1 MVAHEWKLLL
11 QGIIICVYKC
21 IICLGWNFYV
31 PEEPIPYLAFISFA
45 VIESGYNPYMYVIF
59 NKTIRRLVAEF
70 ILCKSKK
77 TTTIVDVATTI
88 RTRKSQANIKENL
101 KLISLKKI

>member
-1 MVAHEWKLLL
+1 MVAHEWQLLL

-31 PEEPIPYLAFISFA
+31 PKDPIPYLAFISFA

-59 NKTIRRLVAEF
+59 N
-70 ILCKSKK
+70 
-77 TTTIVDVATTI
+77 
-88 RTRKSQANIKENL
+88 
-101 KLISLKKI
+101 